1 MTSLLPPNSTQ
12 LERAAAD
19 SQHLDQLPVELRHL
33 WSAEHCPAQLLP
45 YLAWTL
51 SVDFWE
57 LASTEQQQRA
67 LIAGAIAWHR
77 KRGTPW
83 AIRQA
88 LAAIG
93 YPVLELIEQADYH
106 REWLKAGGRTLDGSW
121 RLDGQ
126 QDLMPPE
133 NAGSKASRRIALN
146 HWAEYAI
153 RLNAMEGNWSRE
165 QQVRIRRIAEAY
177 APTRSRLVAI
187 ISSLAA
193 RFGSHV
199 RAIRMKQKVR
209 VSLAGCQRAQPLQR
223 RTLDGCWPLG
233 GETGLQILDGQL
245 RLDGSRPLN
254 GQRLIASWAWAAGHA
269 RVNQRLRLRLTAT
282 VGTGSTQQPRT
293 LAPRPL
299 LLDGLLRLDSYTLQ
313 GWQLDE
319 GITLGAAGMNR
330 LGLAKLDGTWRLG
343 PRPRASRVRAR
354 VTARIRQNGI
364 ITQVAI

>member
-1 MTSLLPPNSTQ
+1 MSSLLPPNTSP
-12 LERAAAD
+12 LERNLEQAMRFD
-19 SQHLDQLPVELRHL
+19 LPVPIREL
-33 WSAEHCPAQLLP
+33 WSIEDCPDHLLP
-45 YLAWTL
+45 WLGWTL
-51 SVDFWE
+51 GVDFWA
-57 LASTEQQQRA
+57 LADTPRKRRD
-67 LIAGAIAWHR
+67 LIKNAIAWHK

-88 LAAIG
+88 LATIG

-126 QDLMPPE
+126 QGLMPPE

-165 QQVRIRRIAEAY
+165 QQIQIRRIAEAY
-177 APTRSRLVAI
+177 APARSRLVAI

-199 RAIRMKQKVR
+199 RVIRMRQKVR

-233 GETGLQILDGQL
+233 GETGLQTLDGQL
-245 RLDGSRPLN
+245 HLNGSRTLN
-254 GQRLIASWAWAAGHA
+254 GQRLVADWAWAAGHA
-269 RVNQRLRLRLTAT
+269 RASQRLRLRLTAT
-282 VGTGSTQQPRT
+282 VGTGSIYRPRT
-293 LAPRPL
+293 LAPRPW

-319 GITLGAAGMNR
+319 GITLGAAGMDR
-330 LGLAKLDGTWRLG
+330 LGLSKLDGTWRLG
-343 PRPRASRVRAR
+343 PRPRAPRVRAR